1 MKKAFF
7 YIKFVLPVVLFS
19 LPMLLAAQESKQ
31 IEPTLF
37 EKKLLLGFS
46 YNNYWTTIEG
56 NNLPQSY
63 FNKPSLGFSLKAEYY
78 LRSFVG
84 VSVGAGFQQRGA
96 GILSPDLDHS
106 PGNADSTYRKRLRF
120 NSVEFPIS
128 LLLRT
133 PKDVVKGLRRKVSAG
148 IIPMVNIQSNQ
159 VFLSIE
165 DGNHTRTDVSN
176 DYWKNDLAYQL
187 TVGPEIN
194 TGSGILQVDFV
205 YSHGT
210 KNIYSTG
217 PAIGYNQS
225 VGFRLSWLFAC
236 QSKKKSHQTTSALK

>member
-1 MKKAFF
+1 MKKGFF
-7 YIKFVLPVVLFS
+7 YIKFILPTVLLL
-19 LPMLLAAQESKQ
+19 LPMLIAAQESKK
-31 IEPTLF
+31 IEPTPF

-46 YNNYWTTIEG
+46 YHNYWTTVDG
-56 NNLPQSY
+56 DNLPPSY
-63 FNKPSLGFSLKAEYY
+63 FYKPSLGFSLKAEYY

-96 GILSPDLDHS
+96 GILSPDFDKS
-106 PGNADSTYRKRLRF
+106 QGNADSTYRKRLRF
-120 NSVEFPIS
+120 NSIEFPIS

-133 PKDVVKGLRRKVSAG
+133 PKDVVKGLRFKASAG
-148 IIPMVNIQSNQ
+148 IIPLINIQSNE

-187 TVGPEIN
+187 TIGPEIN
-194 TGSGILQVDFV
+194 TGSGILQIDFV

-217 PAIGYNQS
+217 SATGYNQS

-236 QSKKKSHQTTSALK
+236 QTKKKSHQTISTLK